1 MIKTISTWQF
11 IIYIALLILSV
22 GVTYGALSIRVGNLE
37 DCAVTSKK
45 DHDIVLV
52 IGSKLE
58 SIIEDLKEIK
68 SDLKEL
74 KANYRK

>member
-11 IIYIALLILSV
+11 SVYIALLVLSV
-22 GVTYGALSIRVGNLE
+22 GVTYGALTIRIGNLE
-37 DCAVTSKK
+37 DCSAISKK

-52 IGSKLE
+52 IGSRLE

-74 KANYRK
+74 KAKR